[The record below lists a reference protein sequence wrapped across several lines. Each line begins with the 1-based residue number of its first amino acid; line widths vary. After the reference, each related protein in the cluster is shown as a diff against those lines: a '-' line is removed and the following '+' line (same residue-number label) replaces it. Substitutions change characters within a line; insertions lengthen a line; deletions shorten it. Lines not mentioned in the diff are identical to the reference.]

1 MEIQWFKATTSRWGD
16 QAQQR
21 GGLPNNLLE
30 SSCFNINIPPRT
42 SKEDARAI
50 FEFSSYLARLSFPPF
65 KTLQRIPMTF
75 WSKTAL
81 PLLRVANPV
90 SFSPCLNNT
99 KILIEWRWTENRWKI
114 NDNSP
119 LFPGKKPRSIVPGQI
134 WMPLNAV
141 ENLRK
146 KKSDECGIV
155 RKRFWPNN
163 SSHVGC
169 LEVVQKGR
177 PSWWALEAAVEEC
190 RIFPNLHGFGF
201 GWRQSRT
208 TFTVTAFTPCFTWMF
223 HLVVIMVWVRIGRHG
238 DNVWFEKDPTH
249 HAFHNRS

>member
-90 SFSPCLNNT
+90 SFPPCLNNA

-119 LFPGKKPRSIVPGQI
+119 LFPGKKTAQHCARPGLDAAERGGKFAKKEI
-134 WMPLNAV
+134 WRM
-141 ENLRK
+141 
-146 KKSDECGIV
+146 
-155 RKRFWPNN
+155 WN
-163 SSHVGC
+163 SAGEI
-169 LEVVQKGR
+169 L
-177 PSWWALEAAVEEC
+177 
-190 RIFPNLHGFGF
+190 
-201 GWRQSRT
+201 T
-208 TFTVTAFTPCFTWMF
+208 
-223 HLVVIMVWVRIGRHG
+223 
-238 DNVWFEKDPTH
+238 
-249 HAFHNRS
+249 